1 MLVSR
6 VVGLLIMGLMS
17 LVVVPSALALR
28 PYLSTE
34 DAVPVGRGITRI
46 EIGFINERLS
56 SHSYRYGLIGEMTH
70 GLINN
75 MDFEVEVPYLFIT
88 PDEKDNES
96 GFGDI
101 TLKSRIRFL
110 KGREVNP
117 LSIAGQFI
125 VKLPLCDEDK
135 ELTMECKGEADVGG
149 LAIASKEF
157 FPVTVHLN
165 LGFIIVGNPPGGKL
179 DDVFKY
185 SLAIDVQT
193 RYEPVRF
200 VSELAGETH
209 REPKADS
216 DLLAVLAGWIYSMG
230 VENFVDFAISLG
242 LTEETPDYSLTLGYS
257 HHF

>member
-1 MLVSR
+1 VLVNW
-6 VVGLLIMGLMS
+6 VVSLLIIGLMN

-34 DAVPVGRGITRI
+34 AGVPVGRGITRL
-46 EIGFINERLS
+46 EIGFINERFS
-56 SHSYRYGLIGEMTH
+56 SHSYGYGLRGELTH

-96 GFGDI
+96 GFGDV
-101 TLKSRIRFL
+101 TLKSKIRFL
-110 KGREVNP
+110 KGREANP

-135 ELTMECKGEADVGG
+135 KLAMECTGEADVGG

-157 FPVTVHLN
+157 FPVTVYLN
-165 LGFIIVGNPPGGKL
+165 LGFIIVGNPPGDEL

-185 SLAIDVQT
+185 SLAVDVQT

-209 REPKADS
+209 RKPKADS
-216 DLLAVLAGWIYSMG
+216 DLLAVLAGWIYSVG

-257 HHF
+257 HYF